1 VAQAFQP
8 VRRRKA
14 CGYIFPFPKRRLSK
28 KLAGHYRETPTLLKQ
43 ILNFVN
49 HKGINRDYAAGLPAA
64 VQKWFWEANPPS
76 LTSTSFLFCSQI
88 VSWKP

>member
-1 VAQAFQP
+1 MNLLGRDKICKGCVP
-8 VRRRKA
+8 GKDRKSRI
-14 CGYIFPFPKRRLSK
+14 GFHLRRLFALEISTSRQDK
-28 KLAGHYRETPTLLKQ
+28 RMMWIRRIHIY
-43 ILNFVN
+43 
-49 HKGINRDYAAGLPAA
+49 RDYAAGLPAA